1 MACEIT
7 NLLGMR
13 DYIKRQLGYPVIC
26 VEIANEQLDDIICDA
41 IKDMHRYLI
50 GEASYKTYMAF
61 QLSAGVSAYS
71 ISADLEAVVDFD
83 SIQGFNGVNQLF
95 TVEHNILY
103 NDLVGGRL
111 LGTGPDAS
119 TGGVLGNWNTQM
131 MYLEEVRNEFS
142 TLYNVQYSP
151 LSKTLIVT
159 PTPKEDLAGLLE
171 VFKRE
176 DSTLLFNHILF
187 RRLVVARAKKLWG
200 LHLKKYALTLPGGGT
215 INGSEIYSDG
225 VTDEEKAF
233 EDIKKEAAPAMFF
246 VG

>member
-1 MACEIT
+1 MASDIT

-13 DYIKRQLGYPVIC
+13 DYIKRQLGHPVIC

-41 IKDMHRYLI
+41 TKDMHRYLI

-61 QLSAGVSAYS
+61 QMTAGVSAYS

-83 SIQGFNGVNQLF
+83 TIQGYGGINDLF
-95 TVEHNILY
+95 TVEHNLLY

-111 LGTGPDAS
+111 LGTGPDSS
-119 TGGVLGNWNTQM
+119 TGGILGNWNTQM
-131 MYLEEVRNEFS
+131 MYLEEIRNEFS
-142 TLYNVQYSP
+142 PLYNVQYSP
-151 LSKTLIVT
+151 LSKQLLVT
-159 PTPKEDLAGLLE
+159 PTPKQDIMGLLE

-176 DSTLLFNHILF
+176 DSALLYNHILF

-200 LHLKKYALTLPGGGT
+200 LHLKKYSLTLPGGGS

-225 VTDEEKAF
+225 VTEEEKAF
-233 EDIKKEAAPAMFF
+233 EAVQKEAAPAMFF

>member
-1 MACEIT
+1 MAEIT

-26 VEIANEQLDDIICDA
+26 VEIANEQLDDIISDA
-41 IKDMHRYLI
+41 AKDMHRYLI
-50 GEASYKTYMAF
+50 GEASYKTYMSF
-61 QLSAGVSAYS
+61 QMTSGTSAYS
-71 ISADLEAVVDFD
+71 ISEDLEAVVDFD
-83 SIQGFNGVNQLF
+83 TIQGFNGVNQLF

-103 NDLVGGRL
+103 NDLVGGKL

-119 TGGVLGNWNTQM
+119 TGGILGNYNTQM
-131 MYLEEVRNEFS
+131 MYLEEIRNEFS
-142 TLYNVQYSP
+142 PRYNVQYNP
-151 LSKTLIVT
+151 LSKMMYVT
-159 PTPKEDLAGLLE
+159 PTPKEDCVGLLE

-200 LHLKKYALTLPGGGT
+200 LHLKKYALTLPGGGS

-225 VTDEEKAF
+225 VADEEKAF
-233 EDIKKEAAPAMFF
+233 EAIQKEAAPPMFF

>member
-1 MACEIT
+1 
-7 NLLGMR
+7 
-13 DYIKRQLGYPVIC
+13 
-26 VEIANEQLDDIICDA
+26 
-41 IKDMHRYLI
+41 
-50 GEASYKTYMAF
+50 MAF
-61 QLSAGVSAYS
+61 QISEGVIAYS
-71 ISADLEAVVDFD
+71 ISADIGDVVDFD
-83 SIQGFNGVNQLF
+83 SIQCFNGVNQLF

-233 EDIKKEAAPAMFF
+233 EAIQKEAAPAMFF